1 MILYLCTTNYY
12 ITQSLY
18 YASLTRFWLFGNED
32 INGPI
37 PAEIGNMSNL
47 SKLISVVC
55 ETERVN
61 FLFKPSL
68 KQYCTKYWSPHFS
81 CYFFS
86 HFTHT
91 ELLALF
97 DTGISGDIPDSI
109 SNLAQLEVFKV
120 ENCNL
125 TGDGWTALFGVPSL
139 TVLGVAGNELITGNL
154 QGIGNL
160 ANLQQLYIGETKIGG
175 PLPEELGQLVNLL
188 VIKSP
193 ETAFTGAIPSSFGNL
208 KNLTELD
215 FGKNHHGEDIDSF

>member
-1 MILYLCTTNYY
+1 
-12 ITQSLY
+12 
-18 YASLTRFWLFGNED
+18 
-32 INGPI
+32 
-37 PAEIGNMSNL
+37 
-47 SKLISVVC
+47 
-55 ETERVN
+55 
-61 FLFKPSL
+61 
-68 KQYCTKYWSPHFS
+68 
-81 CYFFS
+81 
-86 HFTHT
+86 
-91 ELLALF
+91 LLALF

-215 FGKNHHGEDIDSF
+215 FGKNQLTGSLAEELGGMSLLKKISLDGNGEYFLIHVCYSSLNPLSSPTQNGRLFRSHWRHPLNDWGLDSSYRN